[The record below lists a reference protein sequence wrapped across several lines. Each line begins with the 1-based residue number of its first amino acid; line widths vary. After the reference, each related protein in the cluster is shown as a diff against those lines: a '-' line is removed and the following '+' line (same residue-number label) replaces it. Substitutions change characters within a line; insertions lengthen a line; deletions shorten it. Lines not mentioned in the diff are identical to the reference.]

1 VKILLVRF
9 SSIGDIVLTSPVIR
23 CLKKQIPNVTL
34 HFLTKKK
41 FESIVNANPNIDRV
55 ITIEKNINE
64 VTQSLKKEKYDYVID
79 LHHNIR
85 TLRLKWKLGVKNF
98 SFPKLNIQKWLLV
111 QFKINQ
117 LPKKHIVERYF
128 EAVKS
133 LNVVNDQLPC
143 DYFIP
148 SEDEIKVAEKYQITQ
163 FVAIAIGAQFAT
175 KRLPV
180 SKMSEIIEKIDV
192 PIILLGDQ
200 FDTITAQELI
210 NKFPDK
216 QMFNACG
223 TLNLNQSASV
233 VKQAAVLLTHDTG
246 LMHIASAFQIKIVSV
261 WGNTVP
267 DFGMYPYYPQKKE
280 AFSIHEVKG
289 LACRPCSKIGF
300 QSCPKKHFKCMNLQD
315 SNAISDQILKAYKA

>member
-1 VKILLVRF
+1 MKILLVRF
-9 SSIGDIVLTSPVIR
+9 SSIGDIVLTSPVVR

-41 FESIVNANPNIDRV
+41 FETIVNANPNIDRV
-55 ITIEKNINE
+55 ISIETSINE
-64 VTQSLKKEKYDYVID
+64 VIQNLKDEKYDYVID
-79 LHHNIR
+79 LHHNVR
-85 TLRLKWKLGVKNF
+85 TLQLKWKLRVPHF

-111 QFKINQ
+111 HFKINR
-117 LPKKHIVERYF
+117 LPQKHIVERYF
-128 EAVKS
+128 ETVKF
-133 LNVVNDQLPC
+133 LNVINDQLSC

-148 SEDEIKVAEKYQITQ
+148 SKDEINVLEKYNVTQ
-163 FVAIAIGAQFAT
+163 FVAVAMGAQFAT

-180 SKMSEIIEKIDV
+180 AKMLEILTEIHQ
-192 PIILLGDQ
+192 PIILLGDHN
-200 FDTITAQELI
+200 DVLNAQVLVEKLPEKRII
-210 NKFPDK
+210 NT
-216 QMFNACG
+216 CS

-267 DFGMYPYYPQKKE
+267 DFGMYPYYPQQKE

-300 QSCPKKHFKCMNLQD
+300 QSCPKKHFSCMNLQD
-315 SNAISDQILKAYKA
+315 SNAIADQILKAFKA